1 MSTEVPR
8 IDRRRLLGA
17 AAAGA
22 AAAPLLAGSAGAS
35 TEQVSP
41 LGGGA
46 AVRTGAER
54 AAGDGWSVLSGD
66 RVGIITNPTGVLRNL
81 RNIVDEMHESGAV
94 QIAGV
99 FGPEHGFRG
108 TAQAGGSEGTFVDE
122 RTGLTVY
129 DAYGANVAKM
139 TELFTTA
146 DVETVVFDIQDV
158 GSRFYTYIW
167 TMWTAMQ
174 AAVATEKRFVVLD
187 RPNPVGGTARG
198 PMMTAAYTSGVGARE
213 IVQQHGMS
221 VGELA
226 RFFDGE
232 FLEEHAGGRLAQLDI
247 VQVSGWRR
255 RTLYADTGLDFVLP
269 SPNMPTSDTALAYP
283 GTCMFEGTNLSEGRG
298 TTKPFELIG
307 APFVDHR
314 WAAALEE
321 ANLPGVT
328 FREAYFNPSV
338 NKFAGQ
344 VCGGVQVTIQDRD
357 RFDPVRTGV
366 EMLVTAKALYPEFA
380 WRQDSWDT
388 ARPFWID
395 KLTGSTRLRTQID
408 AGATGDEVEA
418 AWRDELAAFDA
429 TRRQYLLY
437 R

>member
-8 IDRRRLLGA
+8 VDRRRLLGA
-17 AAAGA
+17 AAVGA
-22 AAAPLLAGSAGAS
+22 AAAPLLAGSGGAS
-35 TEQVSP
+35 AEPASP
-41 LGGGA
+41 LGRGRAVTPGA
-46 AVRTGAER
+46 DR
-54 AAGDGWSVLSGD
+54 AAASGWSALSGE

-129 DAYGANVAKM
+129 DAYGAGVSKM
-139 TELFTTA
+139 TEMFNTA

-174 AAVATEKRFVVLD
+174 AAVATEKRFVVFD

-247 VQVSGWRR
+247 VEVSGWRR
-255 RTLYADTGLDFVLP
+255 KMLYADTGLDFVMP
-269 SPNMPTSDTALAYP
+269 SPNMPTSDTALVYP

-314 WAAALEE
+314 WAAALED
-321 ANLPGVT
+321 AGLPGVT

-338 NKFAGQ
+338 NKHAGE
-344 VCGGVQVTIQDRD
+344 VCGGVQVTIQDSD
-357 RFDPVRTGV
+357 SFDPVRTGV
-366 EMLVTAKALYPEFA
+366 EMLVTAKALFPEFA

-408 AGATGDEVEA
+408 DGATGDDVEA
-418 AWRDELAAFDA
+418 AWRDELAAFDS
-429 TRRQYLLY
+429 TRRKYLIY